1 MYVDEELLSDPEDRI
16 FINLMYN
23 AQFTLG
29 FLYML
34 KEIYGKKQKG
44 IRVQT
49 KTTPTRVVATVIGF
63 LISVTFPDKREFV

>member
-23 AQFTLG
+23 AQFTHG

-49 KTTPTRVVATVIGF
+49 KTTPTIVVATVIGF
-63 LISVTFPDKREFV
+63 LISVTFLDKREFV